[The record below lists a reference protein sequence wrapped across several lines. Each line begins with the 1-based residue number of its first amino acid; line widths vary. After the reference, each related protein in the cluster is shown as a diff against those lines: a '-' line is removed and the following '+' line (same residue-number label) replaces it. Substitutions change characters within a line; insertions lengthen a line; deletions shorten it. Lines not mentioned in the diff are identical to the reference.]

1 MLPFLTQV
9 MEYAEHVQQQDF
21 ANHICASNELYQ
33 LKKYYVATT
42 TFPLTLT
49 QITRFE
55 VFS

>member
-1 MLPFLTQV
+1 MLTFLNQV
-9 MEYAEHVQQQDF
+9 MEYAEHILQDF

-33 LKKYYVATT
+33 LKKYYVGIT